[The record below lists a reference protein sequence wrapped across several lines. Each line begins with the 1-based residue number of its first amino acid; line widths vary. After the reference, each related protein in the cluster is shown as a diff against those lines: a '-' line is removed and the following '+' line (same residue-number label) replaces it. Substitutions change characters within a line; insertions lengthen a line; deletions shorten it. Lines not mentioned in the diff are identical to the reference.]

1 MNMIPTIVMKE
12 LTEITRDRKTLFFML
27 ALPTFVMPLLFYG
40 VFTIAKK
47 MAVKERDRVL
57 KVAIIGE
64 GDMGALRALY
74 ADSTQFELV
83 ENVKEANVRAMIR
96 EESLDAALMVPDS
109 FHQNLQD
116 GFQVEVPVQFTG
128 ASQIDMVFRR
138 VSEPL
143 EGYSETLRRQRLEA
157 LGVAFSLKQQGVIE
171 PLVAKQDSLASSR
184 ERYGEQ
190 MGAFLPYVFI
200 IFTFFGA
207 IYPASDLGAGEKERI
222 TLETLLLSPVNRLQL
237 VLGKYIV
244 VALAGVVSAVLSIL
258 STSVSMVYF
267 VKTLEGGKVKELT
280 SFLSAIDT
288 MDFLQIGLL
297 ILPLAAIFAAV
308 LLSISI
314 YAKSYKESQT
324 YLMPVQYMVLV
335 PVILSTLPGMK
346 LSYQTA
352 LIPLLNVSL
361 ASKEII
367 KGTIDPL
374 QYVLIFLSTLAFAL
388 IGIVFCT
395 KWFQREDVLFRN

>member
-47 MAVKERDRVL
+47 MAVKERDRIL
-57 KVAIIGE
+57 RVAVIGE
-64 GDMGALRALY
+64 GDLNQIRGLY
-74 ADSTQFELV
+74 ADENRFELLDDV
-83 ENVKEANVRAMIR
+83 NQNAVKTMIR
-96 EESLDAALMVPDS
+96 NEELDAAVVVPANYLK
-109 FHQNLQD
+109 QMAD
-116 GFQVEVPVQFTG
+116 GFQVEIPIQFTG
-128 ASQIDMVFRR
+128 ASQIDMVFDR

-143 EGYSETLRRQRLEA
+143 YLLSEELSKQRLSD
-157 LGVAFSLKQQGVIE
+157 LGVTFSLKQQAVLQ
-171 PLVAKQDSLASSR
+171 PLVAKKDSLASSR

-190 MGAFLPYVFI
+190 LGAFLPYIFI
-200 IFTFFGA
+200 IFTFVGA

-222 TLETLLLSPVNRLQL
+222 TLETLLLSPVNRVQL
-237 VLGKYIV
+237 VLGKYLV
-244 VALAGVVSAVLSIL
+244 VALAGVVSAVLSII
-258 STSVSMVYF
+258 STSASMVYF
-267 VKTLEGGKVKELT
+267 VKTMEGGKVQELAG
-280 SFLSAIDT
+280 FLGSIDT
-288 MDFLQIGLL
+288 MDFVQIGLL

-308 LLSISI
+308 LLAISI

-324 YLMPVQYMVLV
+324 YLMPVQYIVLV

-374 QYVLIFLSTLAFAL
+374 QYVLIFVSTLVIAVL
-388 IGIVFCT
+388 GIIFCT

>member
-1 MNMIPTIVMKE
+1 MNMIPTIIMKE

-40 VFTIAKK
+40 VVTIAKK
-47 MAVKERDRVL
+47 MAVKERDRIL
-57 KVAIIGE
+57 KVAVLGE
-64 GDMGALRALY
+64 GDLQQIRGLY
-74 ADSTQFELV
+74 ADTDRFELMDNV
-83 ENVKEANVRAMIR
+83 QENSVKAMIR
-96 EESLDAALMVPDS
+96 DEKLDAAVMVPE
-109 FHQNLQD
+109 HYQKQVAD
-116 GFQVEVPVQFTG
+116 GFQVEIPIQFTG
-128 ASQIDMVFRR
+128 ASQIDMVFDR

-143 EGYSETLRRQRLEA
+143 ENLSETMSQDRLSE
-157 LGVAFSLKQQGVIE
+157 LGVSFSLKQQGVLN
-171 PLVAKQDSLASSR
+171 PLVAKKDSLASSR

-190 MGAFLPYVFI
+190 LGAFLPYIFI
-200 IFTFFGA
+200 IFTFVGA

-222 TLETLLLSPVNRLQL
+222 TLETLLLSPVSRIQL
-237 VLGKYIV
+237 VLGKYFV
-244 VALAGVVSAVLSIL
+244 VALAGVVSAVLSII

-267 VKTLEGGKVKELT
+267 VKTMEGGKVQELAG
-280 SFLSAIDT
+280 FLSSIDT
-288 MDFLQIGLL
+288 MDFMLIGLL

-308 LLSISI
+308 LLAISI

-324 YLMPVQYMVLV
+324 YLMPVQYVVLV

-374 QYVLIFLSTLAFAL
+374 QYVLIFLSTLVIAVL
-388 IGIVFCT
+388 GIVFCT